1 VQLTRILAVELGPLG
16 IRVNVVC
23 PGPTLTP
30 MIEQGIREE
39 GPDVIRQKIEGS
51 LAGFRPGIPLG
62 RMGMPEEQGA
72 AIAFLLSDEASFVT
86 GATLFVDG
94 GLSAI

>member
-1 VQLTRILAVELGPLG
+1 
-16 IRVNVVC
+16 
-23 PGPTLTP
+23 
-30 MIEQGIREE
+30 M
-39 GPDVIRQKIEGS
+39 IRQKIEGS